1 MPQQNQQQPIIPS
14 IDLVEKPPGSRRAS
28 FRITEDFDKEDVSPI
43 SPEKTFDG
51 PTLLIDDDRR
61 VRRRGSQL

>member
-1 MPQQNQQQPIIPS
+1 MPPQVNLSQMLSNN
-14 IDLVEKPPGSRRAS
+14 DLTDKPPGSRRAS
-28 FRITEDFDKEDVSPI
+28 FRIADDYEKEELSPK

-61 VRRRGSQL
+61 IRRRGSQL

>member
-1 MPQQNQQQPIIPS
+1 MPPQNQQQNIPS
-14 IDLVEKPPGSRRAS
+14 IDLGGEKPSGSRRAS
-28 FRITEDFDKEDVSPI
+28 FRIAEDFDKDDISPI